1 MFFQVICEGP
11 PGRAGAC
18 AAGTGVAT
26 TPFVAPLN
34 SSSALKENSSIADD
48 RRKSPRFDAEQVPW
62 IREVKAGT
70 DAARV
75 VNISRGGVLLETTAR
90 LKPGR
95 RSTLIIVGDLDE
107 RLRADADVIRTELV
121 SIGSAGELVF
131 RTALAFATEFDLRVE
146 SGQEGPE
153 GREGQEGLEGQEGRE
168 GLEGQAGQAGLS
180 PVVLQAAQ
188 AEVRGPLPAVWHE
201 GAVSRDVQVFAL
213 SQVGCRVHVEPTP
226 AVGHTLSLTV
236 LFSPVRA
243 LTLRGVV
250 REVVDGHAAVT
261 FSGVSAETAR
271 TLRVEIREAMATA
284 LAVSTIPAPVRAAA
298 LSSAGVWSAQAATLH
313 ANQR

>member
-1 MFFQVICEGP
+1 MDS
-11 PGRAGAC
+11 
-18 AAGTGVAT
+18 
-26 TPFVAPLN
+26 FVPPLN
-34 SSSALKENSSIADD
+34 SSSAPKEISSIADD
-48 RRKSPRFDAEQVPW
+48 RRKSPRFNAEQVPW

-131 RTALAFATEFDLRVE
+131 RTALAFAAEFDLRVE
-146 SGQEGPE
+146 A
-153 GREGQEGLEGQEGRE
+153 GQEGRDGQDGLDGRE
-168 GLEGQAGQAGLS
+168 GLAGQAGLS
-180 PVVLQAAQ
+180 PVAVVQAAQ
-188 AEVRGPLPAVWHE
+188 AEVRGPLPAVWHQ
-201 GAVSRDVQVFAL
+201 GAVPRDVHVFAL
-213 SQVGCRVHVEPTP
+213 SQAGCRLHAEPTP
-226 AVGHTLSLTV
+226 TVGDALSLTV
-236 LFSPVRA
+236 LFTPVRA

-250 REVVDGHAAVT
+250 REIVDGHAAVT
-261 FSGVSAETAR
+261 FSGVSPEAAR

-284 LAVSTIPAPVRAAA
+284 LAVSTMPAPVRAAA
-298 LSSAGVWSAQAATLH
+298 LTSAGVWSSQAATLH
-313 ANQR
+313 ANQW

>member
-1 MFFQVICEGP
+1 M
-11 PGRAGAC
+11 
-18 AAGTGVAT
+18 
-26 TPFVAPLN
+26 
-34 SSSALKENSSIADD
+34 
-48 RRKSPRFDAEQVPW
+48 PW

-131 RTALAFATEFDLRVE
+131 RTALAFATDFDLRVE
-146 SGQEGPE
+146 AGQ
-153 GREGQEGLEGQEGRE
+153 EGQEGRDGQEGQEGQEGRE
-168 GLEGQAGQAGLS
+168 GLEGLEGQVGQAGLS

-188 AEVRGPLPAVWHE
+188 AEVSGPLPAVWRE
-201 GAVSRDVQVFAL
+201 GAVSRDVHVFAL
-213 SQVGCRVHVEPTP
+213 SQAGCRVHVEPTP
-226 AVGHTLSLTV
+226 TVGHALSLTV

-250 REVVDGHAAVT
+250 REVADGHATVT

-284 LAVSTIPAPVRAAA
+284 LAVSTVAGPARAAA

-313 ANQR
+313 ANQW

>member
-1 MFFQVICEGP
+1 M
-11 PGRAGAC
+11 R
-18 AAGTGVAT
+18 
-26 TPFVAPLN
+26 PLN
-34 SSSALKENSSIADD
+34 PTTAPQENSSTADD
-48 RRKSPRFDAEQVPW
+48 RRKTPRFELGQVPW

-75 VNISRGGVLLETTAR
+75 VNISRSGVLLETTAR

-146 SGQEGPE
+146 AAQEGPD
-153 GREGQEGLEGQEGRE
+153 GRERRDGLEAQESLAGQV
-168 GLEGQAGQAGLS
+168 GQAGLS
-180 PVVLQAAQ
+180 PVVLQVAQ
-188 AEVRGPLPAVWHE
+188 PELQGPVAGVWHS
-201 GAVSRDVQVFAL
+201 GDGSQDVHLFGL
-213 SQVGCRVHVEPTP
+213 SQAGCRMQGDQMPP
-226 AVGHTLSLTV
+226 VGESVSLTV

-250 REVVDGHAAVT
+250 RDVVDGQVAVA
-261 FSGVSAETAR
+261 FSGVTPDVAR
-271 TLRVEIREAMATA
+271 TLRVEVREAMATA
-284 LAVSTIPAPVRAAA
+284 LAVSTIPVPVRAAG

-313 ANQR
+313 ANQW

>member
-1 MFFQVICEGP
+1 M
-11 PGRAGAC
+11 
-18 AAGTGVAT
+18 
-26 TPFVAPLN
+26 
-34 SSSALKENSSIADD
+34 
-48 RRKSPRFDAEQVPW
+48 PW

-146 SGQEGPE
+146 TGQEGQE
-153 GREGQEGLEGQEGRE
+153 WQEGQEGQEGRDD
-168 GLEGQAGQAGLS
+168 GQAGQAGLF
-180 PVVLQAAQ
+180 PVAVVQAAQ
-188 AEVRGPLPAVWHE
+188 AEVSGPLLAVWRE
-201 GAVSRDVQVFAL
+201 GAVSRDVHVFAL
-213 SQVGCRVHVEPTP
+213 SQAGCRVHVDPTP
-226 AVGHTLSLTV
+226 AVGHALSLTV

-250 REVVDGHAAVT
+250 REVADGHATVT
-261 FSGVSAETAR
+261 FSGVSAEAAR

-284 LAVSTIPAPVRAAA
+284 LAVSTVEAPARAAA

-313 ANQR
+313 ANQW